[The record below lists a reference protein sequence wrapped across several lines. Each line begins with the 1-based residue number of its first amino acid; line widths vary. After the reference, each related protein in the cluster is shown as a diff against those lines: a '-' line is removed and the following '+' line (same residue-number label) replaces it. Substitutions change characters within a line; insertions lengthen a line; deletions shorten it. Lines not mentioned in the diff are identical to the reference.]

1 MKRSR
6 ALLVGLACIGP
17 LLTHAGW
24 IDRSGKPV
32 PDAPD
37 RQSSGDFGAQLL
49 LTDSA
54 DAFRKI
60 WNSTTGTPKLKTV
73 ATVKV
78 NAPISGMLVFSGC
91 QAGRTV
97 TLHAP
102 FTLIK

>member
-1 MKRSR
+1 MNRSG
-6 ALLVGLACIGP
+6 ALLACLAGIWP
-17 LLTHAGW
+17 LFTHAGW
-24 IDRSGKPV
+24 IDRSGRPV

-54 DAFRKI
+54 DEFRKI
-60 WNSTTGTPKLKTV
+60 WNSTTGTLTDEE
-73 ATVKV
+73 
-78 NAPISGMLVFSGC
+78 S
-91 QAGRTV
+91 GRTV